1 MLKQFSSMLLLK
13 WVRLVRRYAP
23 VVLLAAFSLAFLA
36 VRYTVDNVSMNTDT
50 EDMLSAELAWRKLDQ
65 EYERLF
71 PQYDNNILIV
81 LEAAT
86 PDQAR
91 DAAMLLY
98 ERLRSER
105 DLFEFVYYPN
115 ALPVFRES
123 GLLYLDHAELQDLSD
138 NLAEVQPFLARLARD
153 PTLRGLFEALGD
165 ALDAAADGEVVDIE
179 PVLTRINDALEALR
193 DGRPYRLSWQEL
205 MSGDGD
211 GDGDG
216 DQSRGQSKITPNPAI
231 DRDNEDFTLTP
242 KSGTDPR
249 LQHAGA
255 SLKSVPGAADA
266 PHREFILTQP
276 KLDYAGFF
284 PATPAIDGIRGA
296 YDELGIAASPG
307 AQLRLTGATMLAHEE
322 MLSVMEGTETAV
334 LLALCLVTVIM
345 VTGLSSSR
353 LALVAVISLV
363 TGLAYTAAFA
373 ILTVGELNL
382 ISVAFA
388 VLYIGLGVD
397 FAIHYCLRYR
407 EYLIDGA
414 DRGAALDETSV
425 NIGGSLFL
433 CAVSTA
439 LGFFAFIPTDY
450 TGVAELGWISG
461 FAMFISFAATLTVI
475 PALLSL
481 LPYAPGAQRPTP
493 SRASHQ
499 VRRPRLPF
507 CGPGAGRLVER
518 HAGKILGATACLALA
533 SAVALGGLR
542 FDHNPLNL
550 HARDGAALGAYR
562 ELLADNDLTP
572 WTAIA
577 IAGDDAEAD
586 RYRDAFTQSELVDK
600 VVTVADFIPAHQDEK
615 LFIIDEISLL
625 LGDLTMTPPDPAA
638 QTPAARLD
646 ALRGFQEKLQAT
658 GADGPVHAR
667 LRNNLTE
674 LLEQIT
680 GHPYKLQDTHIN
692 YRTPMISPKP
702 DSSQRA
708 DDECLTPSC
717 RTRSGIQWNT
727 VSTGGRLSV
736 SLDSRLRGNDEDGSA
751 GEGMDPRLQHAGA
764 SLKSVPGA
772 DSRRSGDDEGGSGD
786 DLAQLEQMLLA
797 SLPGRLEAL
806 NASLDADYISLE
818 TLPDP
823 LKRLW
828 VSADGQRRV
837 EIYPEQDMQDNQA
850 LREFVR
856 GVQSISPE
864 VTGAPIIN
872 LEASDAVAVA
882 FRQAFLY
889 AFIAITVMLYIL
901 LARKRDVFLALIP
914 LLTAALVTG
923 AISALAGLPLNF
935 ANVIA
940 LPLLLGI
947 GVDSGIHI
955 IHRYRT
961 DLPDGKSILATSTAR
976 AVIVSSL
983 TTMGGVGNL
992 ALSPHAGTASMGILL
1007 TLGIGVTLVCML
1019 LVLPA
1024 LLTVAGKP
1032 QT

>member
-1 MLKQFSSMLLLK
+1 MTLKQFSSTLLLK
-13 WVRLVRRYAP
+13 WVRLVRRYAL
-23 VVLLAAFSLAFLA
+23 VVLVAAFALAFLA
-36 VRYTVDNVSMNTDT
+36 VRYTAHNISINTDT
-50 EDMLSAELAWRKLDQ
+50 EHMLSAELSWRKLDQ

-98 ERLRSER
+98 ERLRAER

-123 GLLYLDHAELQDLSD
+123 GLLYLDRAELQDLSD
-138 NLAEVQPFLARLARD
+138 NLAGVQPFLARLARD
-153 PTLRGLFEALGD
+153 PTLRGLFEVLGD
-165 ALDAAADGEVVDIE
+165 ALDAADDGEEVDIE
-179 PVLTRINDALEALR
+179 PVLTRINTALEALR
-193 DGRPYRLSWQEL
+193 DGHPYRLSWQEL

-211 GDGDG
+211 GDGD
-216 DQSRGQSKITPNPAI
+216 QSRGQSKITSNPAI

-242 KSGTDPR
+242 KSGTD
-249 LQHAGA
+249 
-255 SLKSVPGAADA
+255 LKSVPGAANA
-266 PHREFILTQP
+266 PYREFILTQP
-276 KLDYAGFF
+276 GLDYAGFF
-284 PATPAIDGIRGA
+284 PATPAIDSIRRA

-307 AQLRLTGATMLAHEE
+307 AELRLTGATMLAHEE
-322 MLSVMEGTETAV
+322 MLSVMEGTETAI

-345 VTGLSSSR
+345 VTGLGSVM
-353 LALVAVISLV
+353 LALVTVISLV
-363 TGLAYTAAFA
+363 TGLACTAAFA

-407 EYLIDGA
+407 EHLIGGA
-414 DRGAALDETSV
+414 DRRGALDRTSAS
-425 NIGGSLFL
+425 IGGSLFL

-439 LGFFAFIPTDY
+439 IGFFAFIPTDY

-461 FAMFISFAATLTVI
+461 FGMFISFAVTLTVI

-481 LPYAPGAQRPTP
+481 LPYKPGASPGEER
-493 SRASHQ
+493 
-499 VRRPRLPF
+499 
-507 CGPGAGRLVER
+507 GPGAGRLVER
-518 HAGKILGATACLALA
+518 HAGKVLGATACLALV
-533 SAVALGGLR
+533 SAVVLGGLR

-550 HARDGAALGAYR
+550 HARDGAALTAYR

-572 WTAIA
+572 WTAIM
-577 IAGDDAEAD
+577 IATGAEQEEG
-586 RYRDAFTQSELVDK
+586 YRAALSRSGLVDK
-600 VVTVADFIPAHQDEK
+600 VVTVADFIPAGQDEK
-615 LFIIDEISLL
+615 LFIIDEMGLL
-625 LGDLTMTPPDPAA
+625 LGDLSAAPPDPAA
-638 QTPAARLD
+638 QTGDARLA
-646 ALRGFQEKLQAT
+646 ALRGFLEKLQET
-658 GADGPVHAR
+658 GADDPVYVK
-667 LRNNLTE
+667 LRSNLTE
-674 LLEQIT
+674 LLEER
-680 GHPYKLQDTHIN
+680 DVA
-692 YRTPMISPKP
+692 
-702 DSSQRA
+702 SQA
-708 DDECLTPSC
+708 
-717 RTRSGIQWNT
+717 
-727 VSTGGRLSV
+727 
-736 SLDSRLRGNDEDGSA
+736 
-751 GEGMDPRLQHAGA
+751 
-764 SLKSVPGA
+764 
-772 DSRRSGDDEGGSGD
+772 
-786 DLAQLEQMLLA
+786 AQLEQMLLA

-818 TLPDP
+818 TLPDQ

-828 VSADGQRRV
+828 VSAGGKRRV
-837 EIYPEQDMQDNQA
+837 EIYPKQDMQDNGA

-856 GVQSISPE
+856 AVQSVSPE
-864 VTGAPIIN
+864 VTGAPVNN
-872 LEASDAVAVA
+872 LEASDAVAAA

-889 AFIAITVMLYIL
+889 AFAAITLMLFIL
-901 LARKRDVFLALIP
+901 LTRKRDVFLVLVP

-923 AISALAGLPLNF
+923 AISVLAGLPLNF

-961 DLPDGKSILATSTAR
+961 DLPDGKNILATSSAR

-992 ALSPHAGTASMGILL
+992 ALSPHAGTASMGMLL
-1007 TLGIGVTLVCML
+1007 TLGIGVTLACML

-1024 LLTVAGKP
+1024 LLTVVGRP

>member
-1 MLKQFSSMLLLK
+1 MLKQFSDMLLLK
-13 WVRLVRRYAP
+13 WVCLVRRYAP
-23 VVLLAAFSLAFLA
+23 VVLVAAFALAFLA
-36 VRYTVDNVSMNTDT
+36 GRYTAHNISMNTDT
-50 EDMLSAELAWRKLDQ
+50 EHMLSAELSWRKLDQ

-98 ERLRSER
+98 EQLRAER

-123 GLLYLDHAELQDLSD
+123 GLLYLDNAELQDLSD

-165 ALDAAADGEVVDIE
+165 ALDAADDGKEVDIE
-179 PVLTRINDALEALR
+179 PVLIRINDALEALR
-193 DGRPYRLSWQEL
+193 DGRPYRLSWQQL
-205 MSGDGD
+205 M
-211 GDGDG
+211 
-216 DQSRGQSKITPNPAI
+216 
-231 DRDNEDFTLTP
+231 E
-242 KSGTDPR
+242 GTD
-249 LQHAGA
+249 
-255 SLKSVPGAADA
+255 LKSVPGAVTRAANA

-276 KLDYAGFF
+276 ILDYAGFF
-284 PATPAIDGIRGA
+284 PATPAIDSIRGA

-307 AQLRLTGATMLAHEE
+307 AELRLTGATMLAHEE
-322 MLSVMEGTETAV
+322 MLSVMEGTETAL

-345 VTGLSSSR
+345 VTGLSSFR
-353 LALVAVISLV
+353 LALVTVISLV

-407 EYLIDGA
+407 EHLIGGA
-414 DRGAALDETSV
+414 DRGGALDRTSV

-439 LGFFAFIPTDY
+439 IGFFAFIPTDY

-461 FAMFISFAATLTVI
+461 FGMFISFAVTLTVI

-481 LPYAPGAQRPTP
+481 LPYRPGATP
-493 SRASHQ
+493 GEKR
-499 VRRPRLPF
+499 
-507 CGPGAGRLVER
+507 GPDAGRLVER
-518 HAGKILGATACLALA
+518 HAGKVLGATACLALA
-533 SAVALGGLR
+533 SVAALGGLR

-550 HARDGAALGAYR
+550 HARDGAALTAYR
-562 ELLADNDLTP
+562 ELLADNELTP
-572 WTAIA
+572 WTAIM
-577 IAGDDAEAD
+577 IAAGAEQAEG
-586 RYRDAFTQSELVDK
+586 YRAALSRSNLVDK
-600 VVTVADFIPAHQDEK
+600 VVTVADFIPAGQDEK
-615 LFIIDEISLL
+615 LFIIDELGLL
-625 LGDLTMTPPDPAA
+625 LGDLSAAPPDPAA
-638 QTPAARLD
+638 QTRSARLA
-646 ALRGFQEKLQAT
+646 ALRGFLEKLQAT
-658 GADGPVHAR
+658 GANGPVHER
-667 LRNNLTE
+667 LRSNLTE

-702 DSSQRA
+702 DSS
-708 DDECLTPSC
+708 
-717 RTRSGIQWNT
+717 
-727 VSTGGRLSV
+727 
-736 SLDSRLRGNDEDGSA
+736 LRGNDTQASPGNNAA
-751 GEGMDPRLQHAGA
+751 GRND
-764 SLKSVPGA
+764 
-772 DSRRSGDDEGGSGD
+772 SGDGD

-797 SLPGRLEAL
+797 SLPGRLETL

-818 TLPDP
+818 TLPDQ

-828 VSADGQRRV
+828 VSAGGKRRV
-837 EIYPEQDMQDNQA
+837 EIYPKQDMQDNRA

-856 GVQSISPE
+856 AVQSVSPQ
-864 VTGAPIIN
+864 VTGAPINN
-872 LEASDAVAVA
+872 LEASDAVAAA

-889 AFIAITVMLYIL
+889 AFAAITLMLFIL
-901 LARKRDVFLALIP
+901 LARKRDVFLVLVP

-923 AISALAGLPLNF
+923 AISVLAGLPLNF

-961 DLPDGKSILATSTAR
+961 DLPDGKSILATSSAR

-992 ALSPHAGTASMGILL
+992 ALSPHAGTASMGMLL
-1007 TLGIGVTLVCML
+1007 TLGIGVTLACML

-1024 LLTVAGKP
+1024 LLTLLGRGR
-1032 QT
+1032 T

>member
-1 MLKQFSSMLLLK
+1 MTLKQFSSTLLLK
-13 WVRLVRRYAP
+13 WVRLVRRYAL
-23 VVLLAAFSLAFLA
+23 VVLVATFALAFLA
-36 VRYTVDNVSMNTDT
+36 VRYTAHNISINTDT
-50 EDMLSAELAWRKLDQ
+50 EHMLSAELAWRKLDQ

-98 ERLRSER
+98 ERLRAER

-123 GLLYLDHAELQDLSD
+123 GLLYLDRAELQDLSD

-153 PTLRGLFEALGD
+153 PTLRGLFEVLGD
-165 ALDAAADGEVVDIE
+165 ALDAADDGEEVDIE

-193 DGRPYRLSWQEL
+193 EGRPYRLSWQEL
-205 MSGDGD
+205 M
-211 GDGDG
+211 
-216 DQSRGQSKITPNPAI
+216 
-231 DRDNEDFTLTP
+231 E
-242 KSGTDPR
+242 GTD
-249 LQHAGA
+249 LEGTD
-255 SLKSVPGAADA
+255 LKSVPGAVPGAANA

-276 KLDYAGFF
+276 ELDYAGFF
-284 PATPAIDGIRGA
+284 PATPAIDSIRGV

-307 AQLRLTGATMLAHEE
+307 AGLRLTGATMLAHEE
-322 MLSVMEGTETAV
+322 MLSVMEGTETAL

-345 VTGLSSSR
+345 VTGLSSFR
-353 LALVAVISLV
+353 LALVTVISLV

-407 EYLIDGA
+407 EHLIGGA
-414 DRGAALDETSV
+414 DRGGALDRTSV

-439 LGFFAFIPTDY
+439 IGFFAFIPTDY

-461 FAMFISFAATLTVI
+461 FGMFISFAVTLTVI

-481 LPYAPGAQRPTP
+481 LPYRPGASPGEKR
-493 SRASHQ
+493 
-499 VRRPRLPF
+499 
-507 CGPGAGRLVER
+507 GPDAGRLVER
-518 HAGKILGATACLALA
+518 HAGKVLGATACLALA
-533 SAVALGGLR
+533 SVAALGGLR

-550 HARDGAALGAYR
+550 HARDGAALTTYR

-572 WTAIA
+572 WTAIM
-577 IAGDDAEAD
+577 IAAGAEQAEG
-586 RYRDAFTQSELVDK
+586 YRAALSRSGLVDK
-600 VVTVADFIPAHQDEK
+600 VVTVADFIPAGQDEK
-615 LFIIDEISLL
+615 LFIIDEMGLL
-625 LGDLTMTPPDPAA
+625 LGDLSPAPPDPAA
-638 QTPAARLD
+638 QTGDARLA
-646 ALRGFQEKLQAT
+646 ALRGFLEKLQAT
-658 GADGPVHAR
+658 GTDNPVYVK
-667 LRNNLTE
+667 LRSNLTE
-674 LLEQIT
+674 LLEER
-680 GHPYKLQDTHIN
+680 DVA
-692 YRTPMISPKP
+692 
-702 DSSQRA
+702 SQA
-708 DDECLTPSC
+708 
-717 RTRSGIQWNT
+717 
-727 VSTGGRLSV
+727 
-736 SLDSRLRGNDEDGSA
+736 
-751 GEGMDPRLQHAGA
+751 
-764 SLKSVPGA
+764 
-772 DSRRSGDDEGGSGD
+772 
-786 DLAQLEQMLLA
+786 AQLEQMLLA

-818 TLPDP
+818 TLPDQ

-828 VSADGQRRV
+828 VSAGGKRRI
-837 EIYPEQDMQDNQA
+837 EIYPKQDMQDNRA

-856 GVQSISPE
+856 AVQSVSPE
-864 VTGAPIIN
+864 VTGAPINN
-872 LEASDAVAVA
+872 LEASDAVAAA

-889 AFIAITVMLYIL
+889 AFAAITLMLFIL
-901 LARKRDVFLALIP
+901 LTRKRDVFLVLIP

-923 AISALAGLPLNF
+923 AISVLAGLPLNF

-961 DLPDGKSILATSTAR
+961 DLPDGKNILATSSAR

-992 ALSPHAGTASMGILL
+992 ALSPHAGTASMGMLL
-1007 TLGIGVTLVCML
+1007 TLGIGVTLACML

-1024 LLTVAGKP
+1024 LLTVVGRGR
-1032 QT
+1032 TYEI

>member
-1 MLKQFSSMLLLK
+1 MLKQFSDMLLLK
-13 WVRLVRRYAP
+13 WVRLVRRAAP
-23 VVLLAAFSLAFLA
+23 VVLLAVFALAFFA
-36 VRYTVDNVSMNTDT
+36 VRYTVDNISMNTDT

-86 PDQAR
+86 PDQAG
-91 DAAMLLY
+91 DAAMLLC
-98 ERLRSER
+98 ERLQEER

-123 GLLYLDHAELQDLSD
+123 GLLYLERAELQDLSD
-138 NLAEVQPFLARLARD
+138 NLAGVQPFLARLARD
-153 PTLRGLFEALGD
+153 PTLRGLFEVLGE
-165 ALDAAADGEVVDIE
+165 ALDTADDGEQVDIQ
-179 PVLTRINDALEALR
+179 PVLTRINAALEALR
-193 DGRPYRLSWQEL
+193 DGRPYRMSWQQL
-205 MSGDGD
+205 MSGEGGVDGD
-211 GDGDG
+211 ND
-216 DQSRGQSKITPNPAI
+216 RG
-231 DRDNEDFTLTP
+231 
-242 KSGTDPR
+242 GG
-249 LQHAGA
+249 GA
-255 SLKSVPGAADA
+255 DSA
-266 PHREFILTQP
+266 PYREFILTQP

-296 YDELGIAASPG
+296 YNELGIAASTG
-307 AQLRLTGATMLAHEE
+307 AELRLTGATMLAHEE

-345 VTGLSSSR
+345 VTGLSSFR
-353 LALVAVISLV
+353 LALVTVISLV
-363 TGLAYTAAFA
+363 IGLAYTSAFA
-373 ILTVGELNL
+373 IFTVEELNL

-397 FAIHYCLRYR
+397 FAIHYCMRYR
-407 EYLIDGA
+407 EHLIDGA
-414 DRGAALDETSV
+414 DRGGALDDTSV
-425 NIGGSLFL
+425 NIGDSLFL

-439 LGFFAFIPTDY
+439 IGFFAFIPTDY

-461 FAMFISFAATLTVI
+461 AGMFVSFAVTLTVI

-481 LPYAPGAQRPTP
+481 LPYKPGAHRATP
-493 SRASHQ
+493 S
-499 VRRPRLPF
+499 
-507 CGPGAGRLVER
+507 GAHLVER
-518 HAGKILGATACLALA
+518 HAGKILGATACVALA
-533 SAVALGGLR
+533 CAVALGGLR

-550 HARDGAALGAYR
+550 HARDGAALSAYR

-577 IAGDDAEAD
+577 IAGDSAEAN

-600 VVTVADFIPAHQDEK
+600 VVTVADFIPADQDEK
-615 LFIIDEISLL
+615 LFIIDELGLL
-625 LGDLTMTPPDPAA
+625 LGDLSVAPPDPAT
-638 QTPAARLD
+638 QTQAARLA
-646 ALRGFQEKLQAT
+646 ALRGFLEKLQET
-658 GADGPVHAR
+658 GADDPVYVK
-667 LRNNLTE
+667 LRGNLE
-674 LLEQIT
+674 GLLERQSSQGAT
-680 GHPYKLQDTHIN
+680 ALDSRLHGNDEDGSKLQSKLQDTHIN
-692 YRTPMISPKP
+692 YRTPMQITKSPYKLP
-702 DSSQRA
+702 DTHAS
-708 DDECLTPSC
+708 PSHDAA
-717 RTRSGIQWNT
+717 G
-727 VSTGGRLSV
+727 
-736 SLDSRLRGNDEDGSA
+736 GND
-751 GEGMDPRLQHAGA
+751 
-764 SLKSVPGA
+764 
-772 DSRRSGDDEGGSGD
+772 SGDGD
-786 DLAQLEQMLLA
+786 DSARLEQMLLA

-806 NASLDADYISLE
+806 NASLDAGYISLE
-818 TLPDP
+818 TLPDQ

-828 VSADGQRRV
+828 VSAGGKRRV
-837 EIYPEQDMQDNQA
+837 EIYPEQDIQDNQA

-864 VTGAPIIN
+864 VTGAPINN

-889 AFIAITVMLYIL
+889 AFIAITVMLYVL
-901 LARKRDVFLALIP
+901 LARKRDVFLVLIP
-914 LLTAALVTG
+914 LLTAALITG

-961 DLPDGKSILATSTAR
+961 DLPDGKNILATSSAR
-976 AVIVSSL
+976 AVVVSSL

-992 ALSPHAGTASMGILL
+992 ALSPHTGTASMGMLL

-1024 LLTVAGKP
+1024 LLAVVGRP

>member
-1 MLKQFSSMLLLK
+1 MLKQISDTLLLR
-13 WVRLVRRYAP
+13 WIRLVRRYAP
-23 VVLLAAFSLAFLA
+23 VVLAVAFALAFLA
-36 VRYTVDNVSMNTDT
+36 VRYTAHNISMNTDT
-50 EDMLSAELAWRKLDQ
+50 EHMLSAELAWRKLDQ

-91 DAAMLLY
+91 DAAMLLH
-98 ERLRSER
+98 ERLQAER

-115 ALPVFRES
+115 ALLLFRES
-123 GLLYLDHAELQDLSD
+123 GLLYLDSAELQDLSD

-153 PTLRGLFEALGD
+153 PTLRGLFEVLED
-165 ALDAAADGEVVDIE
+165 ALDAADDGEQADIE
-179 PVLTRINDALEALR
+179 PIFIRINAALEALR
-193 DGRPYRLSWQEL
+193 DGRPYRLSWQQL
-205 MSGDGD
+205 MSGDSD
-211 GDGDG
+211 GDGND
-216 DQSRGQSKITPNPAI
+216 
-231 DRDNEDFTLTP
+231 DRD
-242 KSGTDPR
+242 
-249 LQHAGA
+249 GA
-255 SLKSVPGAADA
+255 HKGPY
-266 PHREFILTQP
+266 REFILTQP

-296 YDELGIAASPG
+296 YNELGIAAAPG
-307 AQLRLTGATMLAHEE
+307 AALRLTGATMLAHEE
-322 MLSVMEGTETAV
+322 MQSVMEGTETAV
-334 LLALCLVTVIM
+334 LLALCLVAFIM
-345 VTGLSSSR
+345 VTGLSSFR
-353 LALVAVISLV
+353 LALVTVISLV

-373 ILTVGELNL
+373 ILTVKELNL

-407 EYLIDGA
+407 ERLIDGVERA
-414 DRGAALDETSV
+414 RALDETSV
-425 NIGGSLFL
+425 NIGDSLFL

-439 LGFFAFIPTDY
+439 IGFFAFIPTDY

-461 FAMFISFAATLTVI
+461 AGMFISFAITLTVI

-481 LPYAPGAQRPTP
+481 LPYKPDGRRAAQARV
-493 SRASHQ
+493 SH
-499 VRRPRLPF
+499 
-507 CGPGAGRLVER
+507 LVER
-518 HAGKILGATACLALA
+518 HAGKILGATACVALA

-550 HARDGAALGAYR
+550 HARDGAALNAYR

-577 IAGDDAEAD
+577 IAGGEAEAD
-586 RYRDAFTQSELVDK
+586 RYREAFTQSELVEK
-600 VVTVADFIPAHQDEK
+600 VVTVADFIPGGQDEK
-615 LFIIDEISLL
+615 LFIIDEMGLL
-625 LGDLTMTPPDPAA
+625 LGDLAVAPPDPAA
-638 QTPAARLD
+638 QTGGARLA
-646 ALRGFQEKLQAT
+646 ALRGFLDKLQET
-658 GADGPVHAR
+658 GADDPVSA
-667 LRNNLTE
+667 
-674 LLEQIT
+674 
-680 GHPYKLQDTHIN
+680 
-692 YRTPMISPKP
+692 
-702 DSSQRA
+702 
-708 DDECLTPSC
+708 
-717 RTRSGIQWNT
+717 
-727 VSTGGRLSV
+727 
-736 SLDSRLRGNDEDGSA
+736 RLRGNLSA
-751 GEGMDPRLQHAGA
+751 LLETQEGTDF
-764 SLKSVPGA
+764 KSVPGA
-772 DSRRSGDDEGGSGD
+772 ASRLRGD

-806 NASLDADYISLE
+806 SASLDADYISLE

-828 VSADGQRRV
+828 VSAGGERRV
-837 EIYPEQDMQDNQA
+837 EIYPAQDMQDNRA
-850 LREFVR
+850 LREFAR

-864 VTGAPIIN
+864 VTGPPIIN

-901 LARKRDVFLALIP
+901 LARKRDVFLVLAP

-923 AISALAGLPLNF
+923 AISVLAGLPLNF

-955 IHRYRT
+955 IHRHRT
-961 DLPDGKSILATSTAR
+961 DLADGKNVLATSTAR
-976 AVIVSSL
+976 AVVVSSL

-992 ALSPHAGTASMGILL
+992 ALSPHAGTASMGMLL

-1024 LLTVAGKP
+1024 LLAVTGRP
-1032 QT
+1032 RSQ

>member
-1 MLKQFSSMLLLK
+1 
-13 WVRLVRRYAP
+13 
-23 VVLLAAFSLAFLA
+23 
-36 VRYTVDNVSMNTDT
+36 MNTDT
-50 EDMLSAELAWRKLDQ
+50 EHMLSAELSWRKLDQ

-91 DAAMLLY
+91 DAASLLY
-98 ERLRSER
+98 GRLQAER

-123 GLLYLDHAELQDLSD
+123 GLLYLDRAELQDLSD

-153 PTLRGLFEALGD
+153 PTLRGLFEVLGD
-165 ALDAAADGEVVDIE
+165 ALDAADDGDEVDIE
-179 PVLTRINDALEALR
+179 PVLARINAALEALR
-193 DGRPYRLSWQEL
+193 DGRPYRLSWQQL

-211 GDGDG
+211 DDG
-216 DQSRGQSKITPNPAI
+216 N
-231 DRDNEDFTLTP
+231 
-242 KSGTDPR
+242 SGTDSGWNG
-249 LQHAGA
+249 AGDA
-255 SLKSVPGAADA
+255 RNGANGDRNGAGDDRDGAGDA
-266 PHREFILTQP
+266 RYREFILTQP

-284 PATPAIDGIRGA
+284 PATPAIDSIRGA

-307 AQLRLTGATMLAHEE
+307 AELRLTGATMLAHEE
-322 MLSVMEGTETAV
+322 MLSVMKGTETAI

-345 VTGLSSSR
+345 VTGLNSVM
-353 LALVAVISLV
+353 LALVTVISLV

-407 EYLIDGA
+407 EHLIDGA
-414 DRGAALDETSV
+414 DRGAALDQTSV

-439 LGFFAFIPTDY
+439 IGFFAFIPTDY

-461 FAMFISFAATLTVI
+461 FGMFISFAVTITVI

-481 LPYAPGAQRPTP
+481 LPYTPGA
-493 SRASHQ
+493 S
-499 VRRPRLPF
+499 
-507 CGPGAGRLVER
+507 PGKESGAGGGRLVER
-518 HAGKILGATACLALA
+518 HAGKVLGATACLALA
-533 SAVALGGLR
+533 SAVVLGGLR

-550 HARDGAALGAYR
+550 HAQDGAALTTYR

-572 WTAIA
+572 WTAIM
-577 IAGDDAEAD
+577 IAAGAEQAEG
-586 RYRDAFTQSELVDK
+586 YRAALSRSGLVDK
-600 VVTVADFIPAHQDEK
+600 VVTVADFIPAGQDGK
-615 LFIIDEISLL
+615 LFIIDEMGLL
-625 LGDLTMTPPDPAA
+625 LGDLALAPPDPAT
-638 QTPAARLD
+638 QTVGGRLE
-646 ALRGFQEKLQAT
+646 ALRGFRDKLRE
-658 GADGPVHAR
+658 ADADDPVHER
-667 LRNNLTE
+667 LLGNLE
-674 LLEQIT
+674 GLLEAQE
-680 GHPYKLQDTHIN
+680 G
-692 YRTPMISPKP
+692 
-702 DSSQRA
+702 
-708 DDECLTPSC
+708 
-717 RTRSGIQWNT
+717 
-727 VSTGGRLSV
+727 V
-736 SLDSRLRGNDEDGSA
+736 DSRLR
-751 GEGMDPRLQHAGA
+751 
-764 SLKSVPGA
+764 
-772 DSRRSGDDEGGSGD
+772 GD
-786 DLAQLEQMLLA
+786 DLAQLERMLLA

-818 TLPDP
+818 TLPDQ

-828 VSADGQRRV
+828 VSAGGERRV
-837 EIYPEQDMQDNQA
+837 EIYPKHDMQDNKA

-856 GVQSISPE
+856 GIQSVSPE
-864 VTGAPIIN
+864 VTGAPVNN
-872 LEASDAVAVA
+872 LEASDAVAAA
-882 FRQAFLY
+882 FGQAFLY
-889 AFIAITVMLYIL
+889 AFIAITLMLFIL
-901 LARKRDVFLALIP
+901 LTRKRDVFLVLVP

-923 AISALAGLPLNF
+923 GVAVLAGLPLNF

-955 IHRYRT
+955 IHRFRT
-961 DLPDGKSILATSTAR
+961 DLPAGKNILATSSAR

-992 ALSPHAGTASMGILL
+992 ALSPHAGTASMGLLL
-1007 TLGIGVTLVCML
+1007 TLGIGVTLACML

-1024 LLTVAGKP
+1024 LLTLIGRP
-1032 QT
+1032 RRE

>member
-1 MLKQFSSMLLLK
+1 M
-13 WVRLVRRYAP
+13 RRYAP
-23 VVLLAAFSLAFLA
+23 AVLAVAFALAFLA
-36 VRYTVDNVSMNTDT
+36 VRYTAHNISMNTDT
-50 EDMLSAELAWRKLDQ
+50 EHMLSAELSWRKLDQ

-86 PDQAR
+86 PDQAG
-91 DAAMLLY
+91 DAASLLY
-98 ERLRSER
+98 ERLQAER

-123 GLLYLDHAELQDLSD
+123 GLLYLDSAELQDLSD

-153 PTLRGLFEALGD
+153 PTLRGLFDVLGD
-165 ALDAAADGEVVDIE
+165 ALDAAGDGDEVDIE
-179 PVLTRINDALEALR
+179 PVLTRINAALEALR
-193 DGRPYRLSWQEL
+193 DGRPYRLSWQQL

-211 GDGDG
+211 DGGNSDTDGGRDGDDRNGAGGGRDGAG
-216 DQSRGQSKITPNPAI
+216 DTRY
-231 DRDNEDFTLTP
+231 
-242 KSGTDPR
+242 
-249 LQHAGA
+249 
-255 SLKSVPGAADA
+255 
-266 PHREFILTQP
+266 REFILTQP

-284 PATPAIDGIRGA
+284 PATPAIDSIRGA

-307 AQLRLTGATMLAHEE
+307 AELRLTGATMLAHEE
-322 MLSVMEGTETAV
+322 MLSVMKGTETAI

-345 VTGLSSSR
+345 VTGLSSLR
-353 LALVAVISLV
+353 LALVTVISLV

-407 EYLIDGA
+407 EHLIDGA
-414 DRGAALDETSV
+414 HRGGALDQTSV

-439 LGFFAFIPTDY
+439 IGFFAFIPTDY

-461 FAMFISFAATLTVI
+461 FGMFISFAVTLTVI

-481 LPYAPGAQRPTP
+481 LPYTPGASPGEK
-493 SRASHQ
+493 S
-499 VRRPRLPF
+499 
-507 CGPGAGRLVER
+507 GPGAARLVER
-518 HAGKILGATACLALA
+518 HAGKVLGATACLALA
-533 SAVALGGLR
+533 SAVVLGGLR

-550 HARDGAALGAYR
+550 HARDGAALTTFR

-572 WTAIA
+572 WTAIM
-577 IAGDDAEAD
+577 IAADAEQAEG
-586 RYRDAFTQSELVDK
+586 YRAALSRSGLVDK
-600 VVTVADFIPAHQDEK
+600 VVTVADFIPAGQDEK
-615 LFIIDEISLL
+615 LFIIDELGLL
-625 LGDLTMTPPDPAA
+625 LGDLAAAPPDPAT
-638 QTPAARLD
+638 QTEGARLG
-646 ALRGFQEKLQAT
+646 ALRGFRDKLRESDADDPAHEKLL
-658 GADGPVHAR
+658 GNLDG
-667 LRNNLTE
+667 
-674 LLEQIT
+674 LLEE
-680 GHPYKLQDTHIN
+680 QDAAA
-692 YRTPMISPKP
+692 
-702 DSSQRA
+702 QA
-708 DDECLTPSC
+708 
-717 RTRSGIQWNT
+717 
-727 VSTGGRLSV
+727 
-736 SLDSRLRGNDEDGSA
+736 
-751 GEGMDPRLQHAGA
+751 
-764 SLKSVPGA
+764 
-772 DSRRSGDDEGGSGD
+772 
-786 DLAQLEQMLLA
+786 AQLERMLLA

-818 TLPDP
+818 TLPDQ

-828 VSADGQRRV
+828 VSDGGKRRV
-837 EIYPEQDMQDNQA
+837 EIYPKQDMQDNKA

-856 GVQSISPE
+856 AVQSVSPE
-864 VTGAPIIN
+864 VTGAPINN
-872 LEASDAVAVA
+872 LEASDAVAKA
-882 FRQAFLY
+882 FGQAFLY
-889 AFIAITVMLYIL
+889 AFIAITLMLFIL
-901 LARKRDVFLALIP
+901 LNRKRDVFLVLVP

-923 AISALAGLPLNF
+923 AVSVLAGLPLNF

-961 DLPDGKSILATSTAR
+961 DLPDGKSILATSSAR

-992 ALSPHAGTASMGILL
+992 ALSPHAGTASMGLLL
-1007 TLGIGVTLVCML
+1007 TLGIGVTLACML

-1024 LLTVAGKP
+1024 LLTLAGSP
-1032 QT
+1032 RQ